1 MLNFND
7 EFLKDS
13 YIFDYFFNE
22 KNDEIKIGFR
32 LVFQSID
39 STITEDQVN
48 KIIDIII
55 ADTKKLSG
63 IAIPGL
69 N

>member
-13 YIFDYFFNE
+13 YIFDYFFIE